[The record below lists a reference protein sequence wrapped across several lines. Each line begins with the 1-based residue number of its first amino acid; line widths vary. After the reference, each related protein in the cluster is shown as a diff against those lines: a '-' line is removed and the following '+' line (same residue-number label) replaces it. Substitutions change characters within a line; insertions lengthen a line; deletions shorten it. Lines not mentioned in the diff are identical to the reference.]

1 MAAKIIRKEGKKLII
16 EITIDL
22 EDSMLDSEE
31 AIQAVV
37 NEAGNLAT
45 EEALKQFD
53 TQGEAIEIEGKQWRS
68 KGQEQKFYQTPYG
81 EIQCARHVYHH
92 HGRGKTFCPLEQSA
106 RIIGSS
112 TPRFAKQVGIKMA
125 CNAARDVQQDFLE
138 CQGRKISVSFLQN
151 LSQKVAGIAEQQ
163 ETQWH
168 YDLPNFQKAIS
179 SLAISLDGTCMHLSK
194 EGWREA
200 MAGTISFYDAK
211 GERQHTIYLGATP
224 EYGKAEFLRRFTAE
238 IERVKALFPNAKTV
252 GLADGAECNW
262 QFLIPHTET
271 QVLDFYHASSYLGAV
286 ANAKYP
292 KDKSAHKAWLE
303 DRCHQLKHTAGAAEA
318 LYNEM
323 VALQARKCTQKLPQ
337 HLRDKLGAAVTYY
350 KNHRHQMDYISYT
363 EQNFPIGSGVTEA
376 ACKTLIKQR
385 FCLAGMRWKQPGA
398 AGILNLRALVLTA
411 QRWTQ
416 FWQKIN
422 LFGVPPV
429 VAALN

>member
-1 MAAKIIRKEGKKLII
+1 MPAKIIRKEGKKLII
-16 EITIDL
+16 EITVDL

-31 AIQAVV
+31 AIQAVI

-53 TQGEAIEIEGKQWRS
+53 TQGEAMEIDGKPWRS
-68 KGQEQKFYQTPYG
+68 KGQEDKFYQTPYG

-92 HGRGKTFCPLEQSA
+92 HGRGKTFCPLEQAA
-106 RIIGSS
+106 RIMGSS

-125 CNAARDVQQDFLE
+125 GNSALAVQQDLLE
-138 CQGRKISVSFLQN
+138 CQGRKVSTSFLQN
-151 LSQKVAGIAEQQ
+151 LSRKVADVAGQQ
-163 ETQWH
+163 ESQWH
-168 YDLPNFQKAIS
+168 YDLPNFEQATASIAIG
-179 SLAISLDGTCMHLSK
+179 LDGTCMHLRK

-224 EYGKAEFLRRFTAE
+224 EYGKADFLSRFTAE
-238 IERVKALFPNAKTV
+238 IERVKTHFPNAKRI
-252 GLADGAECNW
+252 GLADGAESNW
-262 QFLIPHTET
+262 QFLTQHTET
-271 QVLDFYHASSYLGAV
+271 SILDFYHASSYLGAV

-292 KDKSAHKAWLE
+292 KDKSAHKAWLD
-303 DRCHQLKHTAGAAEA
+303 DRCHRLKHSAGAAEA

-323 VALQARKCTQKLPQ
+323 LTLHARKSTQKLPK

-350 KNHRHQMDYISYT
+350 KNHRHQMDYLSYT
-363 EQNFPIGSGVTEA
+363 ERSFPIGSGVTEA

-398 AGILNLRALVLTA
+398 AGILTLRALVLTA
-411 QRWTQ
+411 HRWTQ

-422 LFGVPPV
+422 LFGVPSV
-429 VAALN
+429 AAALN

>member
-1 MAAKIIRKEGKKLII
+1 MTVKIIRKEGKKLII
-16 EITIDL
+16 EITVDL

-31 AIQAVV
+31 AIQEAVNKV
-37 NEAGNLAT
+37 GSLAT

-53 TQGEAIEIEGKQWRS
+53 SQGEAIEIEGKQWRS
-68 KGQEQKFYQTPYG
+68 KGKEEKYYQTPYG
-81 EIQCARHVYHH
+81 EIRCARHVYHH

-112 TPRFAKQVGIKMA
+112 TPRFAKQVSIKMA
-125 CNAARDVQQDFLE
+125 CNSALDVQQDFLE
-138 CQGRKISVSFLQN
+138 CQGRKISTSFLQN
-151 LSQKVAGIAEQQ
+151 LSKKVAGLAGQQ
-163 ETQWH
+163 ETLWH
-168 YDLPNFQKAIS
+168 YDLPNFQKPIASI
-179 SLAISLDGTCMHLSK
+179 AFSLDGTCMHLSK

-211 GERQHTIYLGATP
+211 GGRQHTIYLGATP
-224 EYGKAEFLRRFTAE
+224 EYGKADFLSRFTAE
-238 IERVKALFPNAKTV
+238 IERVKTHFPDAKRI
-252 GLADGAECNW
+252 GLADGAESNW
-262 QFLIPHTET
+262 QFLTPHTQT
-271 QVLDFYHASSYLGAV
+271 QILDFYHASSYLGAV

-292 KDKSAHKAWLE
+292 KDKAAHKVWLD
-303 DRCHQLKHTAGAAEA
+303 DRCHQLKHNAGAAEA

-323 VALQARKCTQKLPQ
+323 VILQARKCTQKLPQ
-337 HLRDKLGAAVTYY
+337 HLRDKLGAAITYY
-350 KNHRHQMDYISYT
+350 KNHRHQMDYPSYT
-363 EQNFPIGSGVTEA
+363 ENYFPIGSGVTEA

-422 LFGVPPV
+422 LFGVPF
-429 VAALN
+429 VAAASN